1 MAKKTDSDNDT
12 GIIRQFNELKK
23 KHPDAMLLFRR
34 NSFYELYKQDA
45 VKAAAVLAIEIADRI
60 LPNYKRPVKV
70 ASFPQSALDVYLPR
84 LIRSGIRVAICDAL
98 DSPLKKEA
106 GQDKAEIND
115 RTIQNNTDMGKKKK
129 EQGAQET
136 PDRTVEN
143 TVEKKE
149 QGAQE
154 TPDRTVE
161 NTVDVKP
168 AREKKSKAKAE
179 TKAETGTD
187 NEVKTE
193 KKDEQKTEA
202 AQERKP
208 REPQM
213 VTANGEKVTH
223 GHAYQSTTNPA
234 DWYFTAKI
242 DGQQLK
248 PQKMDAADLAAYQ
261 NKEMTVPQL
270 MERYYP
276 TKLMP
281 KVSEEAFRMP
291 MEIAGP
297 DGSITV
303 NKFNVYKEKDEQR
316 PDFGKYKFYVQV
328 GNTNMSAVAS
338 RQDLNAYFDRV
349 ATPNQLIEKNFG
361 ERLHLKSAYEK
372 YQLPEGVDPKGVR
385 VAKDR
390 NDNKWKVSV
399 DLGEKGQTSRHEIS
413 FDDGYSLFK
422 TKTAT
427 REQIAAKYLN
437 TEITGMLAANTA
449 KVEKTASMKM

>member
-1 MAKKTDSDNDT
+1 MAKKTDSDNDN
-12 GIIRQFNELKK
+12 GVIRQFNELKK

-45 VKAAAVLAIEIADRI
+45 VKAATVLAIEIADRM
-60 LPNYKRPVKV
+60 LPDYKRPVKV

-98 DSPLKKEA
+98 DSPLKKKA
-106 GQDKAEIND
+106 GQDKAENND

-129 EQGAQET
+129 EQGAQEA
-136 PDRTVEN
+136 PDRTVES
-143 TVEKKE
+143 
-149 QGAQE
+149 
-154 TPDRTVE
+154 
-161 NTVDVKP
+161 TVDVKP

-193 KKDEQKTEA
+193 KKDEQKTET

-213 VTANGEKVTH
+213 VTA
-223 GHAYQSTTNPA
+223 
-234 DWYFTAKI
+234 I

-328 GNTNMSAVAS
+328 GDTNMSAVAS

>member
-45 VKAAAVLAIEIADRI
+45 VKAAAVLTIEIADRI
-60 LPNYKRPVKV
+60 LPDYKKPVKV

-98 DSPLKKEA
+98 DSPLKKT
-106 GQDKAEIND
+106 GQDKAENND
-115 RTIQNNTDMGKKKK
+115 RTIKNSTDMGKKKK
-129 EQGAQET
+129 EQGAQE
-136 PDRTVEN
+136 
-143 TVEKKE
+143 
-149 QGAQE
+149 A
-154 TPDRTVE
+154 PDRTVE

-187 NEVKTE
+187 NKVKSGTE
-193 KKDEQKTEA
+193 EE
-202 AQERKP
+202 E
-208 REPQM
+208 M

-328 GNTNMSAVAS
+328 GDTNMSAVAS
-338 RQDLNAYFDRV
+338 HQDLNAYFDRV

-385 VAKDR
+385 VAKDK

-437 TEITGMLAANTA
+437 TEIPGMLAANTA
-449 KVEKTASMKM
+449 KVEKTASMKI

>member
-1 MAKKTDSDNDT
+1 MARKTDSDNDT

-23 KHPDAMLLFRR
+23 KHPDALLLFRR
-34 NSFYELYKQDA
+34 NSFYELYRQDA
-45 VKAAAVLAIEIADRI
+45 VKAAVLLGINIADRI
-60 LPNYKRPVKV
+60 LPDYKRPVKA
-70 ASFPQSALDVYLPR
+70 ASFPQSALDTYLPR
-84 LIRSGIRVAICDAL
+84 LIRSGVRVAICDSL
-98 DSPLKKEA
+98 DSTLKKT
-106 GQDKAEIND
+106 GQGKAENND
-115 RTIQNNTDMGKKKK
+115 RTIQNSTDMGKKKK
-129 EQGAQET
+129 EQKQ
-136 PDRTVEN
+136 V
-143 TVEKKE
+143 V
-149 QGAQE
+149 QE

-168 AREKKSKAKAE
+168 AREKDSRVNAGTKDEVKADTQVKAGNKEEQKAE
-179 TKAETGTD
+179 TAK
-187 NEVKTE
+187 
-193 KKDEQKTEA
+193 
-202 AQERKP
+202 ERKP

-223 GHAYQSTTNPA
+223 GHAYQSNTNPA
-234 DWYFTAKI
+234 EWYFTAKI

-281 KVSEEAFRMP
+281 KVPEETFRMP

-297 DGSITV
+297 DGTVTV

-316 PDFGKYKFYVQV
+316 QDYGKYKFYVQI
-328 GNTNMSAVAS
+328 GDTNMSAVAS
-338 RQDLNAYFDRV
+338 HQDLNAYFDRV

-422 TKTAT
+422 SKTAT

-449 KVEKTASMKM
+449 KVEKSASLKM

>member
-45 VKAAAVLAIEIADRI
+45 VKAATVLAIEIANRM
-60 LPNYKRPVKV
+60 LPDYKRPVKV

-98 DSPLKKEA
+98 NSSLKKKA
-106 GQDKAEIND
+106 GQDKTEIND

-129 EQGAQET
+129 EQGAQE
-136 PDRTVEN
+136 
-143 TVEKKE
+143 
-149 QGAQE
+149 A
-154 TPDRTVE
+154 PDRTVE

-168 AREKKSKAKAE
+168 AREKKSKAKVETKAE

-193 KKDEQKTEA
+193 KKDEQKTET

-328 GNTNMSAVAS
+328 GDTNMSAVAS

-349 ATPNQLIEKNFG
+349 ATPNQLI
-361 ERLHLKSAYEK
+361 
-372 YQLPEGVDPKGVR
+372 EGVDPKGVR

-449 KVEKTASMKM
+449 KVEKSASMKM

>member
-1 MAKKTDSDNDT
+1 MAKKTDSDNDN

-45 VKAAAVLAIEIADRI
+45 VKAAAVLAIEIADRM
-60 LPNYKRPVKV
+60 LPDYKRPVKV
-70 ASFPQSALDVYLPR
+70 ASFPQSALDIYLPR

-98 DSPLKKEA
+98 DSPLKKKV
-106 GQDKAEIND
+106 GQDKAENND

-129 EQGAQET
+129 EQGAQE
-136 PDRTVEN
+136 
-143 TVEKKE
+143 
-149 QGAQE
+149 A
-154 TPDRTVE
+154 PDRTVE

-168 AREKKSKAKAE
+168 AREKKSKAKVD
-179 TKAETGTD
+179 TKAETRTD

-193 KKDEQKTEA
+193 KKDGQKTET

-328 GNTNMSAVAS
+328 GDTNMSAVAS

-422 TKTAT
+422 TKTVT

-437 TEITGMLAANTA
+437 TEITGMLAVNTA
-449 KVEKTASMKM
+449 KVEKSASMKM